1 MGAPEQEASDSAC
14 DRSRP
19 LPSTDCA
26 PQASPSH
33 HHHLLLLQACE
44 AYQAL
49 LAQGLVRTADGPR
62 AGSAAAVPPQPS
74 VDVRARRSPVP
85 IGRHLASPQCPC
97 PPRLR
102 PRSPPPCRRRR
113 WLCWRRSDERQAP
126 LGSHARGSYA
136 KHLARTSASKHAS
149 QSACLPRSLLACICI
164 HTHDA
169 GVLACCMQLEW
180 LHGRSH
186 RSVHACFGV
195 VWFTYS
201 TSPVSAEPCCPSKS
215 LERQVCTDEYTHLQH
230 IHTHMHKLS
239 KGEEASIYTL
249 VAKGSGCHVQWRA
262 VQ

>member
-19 LPSTDCA
+19 LPSTDYA

-74 VDVRARRSPVP
+74 VDVRARRSPAP

-113 WLCWRRSDERQAP
+113 WLWWRRSDERQAP

-149 QSACLPRSLLACICI
+149 QSACLPRSLLACMC
-164 HTHDA
+164 DA
-169 GVLACCMQLEW
+169 STRMMQVCWHAVCNWNGCMDAVIV
-180 LHGRSH
+180 RCM
-186 RSVHACFGV
+186 HAL
-195 VWFTYS
+195 VWFGLRTALLQSRQSLAVLPRAWSGKCAQMSTRTCSTYTRIC
-201 TSPVSAEPCCPSKS
+201 TSSQRVRR
-215 LERQVCTDEYTHLQH
+215 LLYIR
-230 IHTHMHKLS
+230 
-239 KGEEASIYTL
+239 
-249 VAKGSGCHVQWRA
+249 
-262 VQ
+262 

>member
-113 WLCWRRSDERQAP
+113 WLWWRRSDERQAP

-136 KHLARTSASKHAS
+136 KHLARTSASKHAC
-149 QSACLPRSLLACICI
+149 QSACLPRSLLACICASTRMMQVCW
-164 HTHDA
+164 HA
-169 GVLACCMQLEW
+169 GPATGMAAWTQSSFGACMLWCGLVYVQHFSSL
-180 LHGRSH
+180 GRALLSFQELGAA
-186 RSVHACFGV
+186 SVH
-195 VWFTYS
+195 
-201 TSPVSAEPCCPSKS
+201 
-215 LERQVCTDEYTHLQH
+215 R
-230 IHTHMHKLS
+230 
-239 KGEEASIYTL
+239 
-249 VAKGSGCHVQWRA
+249 
-262 VQ
+262 